1 MSRFKT
7 TIKRII
13 RKILS
18 SIICTIYKKQYK
30 RLLKRQNIPNKSVVG
45 EQMWI
50 DKWSVLGKPN
60 HVYYR
65 LFSHYIGPDI
75 NIIPEDICRTVVEP
89 ILDPL
94 RYGSYYSDKNMFDKL
109 LGHEVMPQT
118 ILRKMH
124 SFYYDRD
131 YRRID
136 VTCDKTL
143 TDILDTSRCTKIVVK
158 PTVDSCSGNGVR
170 LFEKK
175 NGSWLEIGTNQV
187 LDLHYLNEYYGDDI
201 IIQECL
207 EQAEF
212 MSYFNPTSVNTL
224 RLTLYRSVV
233 TDECHIPSAIIR
245 IGKNGAL
252 VDNAHAGGGYVGINA
267 DGTLCNKVLNQYGDE
282 TTEFNGIDFTK
293 EHKIPNWDVVIEF
306 AKHIGRNVS
315 HHRLLALDI
324 MIDNNGI
331 PRLIEFNCNSYS
343 MWLFQFTVGAA
354 LGEFTDE
361 IIEYCKKNI
370 DKAEQLIKA

>member
-1 MSRFKT
+1 MSRFNN
-7 TIKRII
+7 TIKHII
-13 RKILS
+13 RRTLTSK
-18 SIICTIYKKQYK
+18 ICTFYKKQY
-30 RLLKRQNIPNKSVVG
+30 RGLLKRHNIPNKSVVG

-50 DKWSVLGKPN
+50 DKWSALGKPN
-60 HVYYR
+60 PVYYR
-65 LFSHYIGPDI
+65 LFSRYIGPDT
-75 NIIPEDICRTVVEP
+75 NIIPEDICRTIVEP
-89 ILDPL
+89 ILNPL
-94 RYGSYYSDKNMFDKL
+94 RYTSYYSDKNMFDKL
-109 LGHEVMPQT
+109 FGSEVMPQT

-131 YRRID
+131 YRRINL
-136 VTCDKTL
+136 TCTETL
-143 TDILDTSRCTKIVVK
+143 IGILDSSDCTKIVVK
-158 PTVDSCSGNGVR
+158 PAVDSSSGNGVR

-175 NGSWLEIGTNQV
+175 KGAWFEMDSNQM

-207 EQAEF
+207 KQADCL
-212 MSYFNPTSVNTL
+212 SYFNPTSVNTL

-252 VDNAHAGGGYVGINA
+252 VDNAHAGGGYVGIKA

-282 TTEFNGIDFTK
+282 TTAFNGIDFTK
-293 EHKIPNWDVVIEF
+293 EYKIPNWDGVVEF
-306 AKHIGRNVS
+306 AKHIGRNVP

-324 MIDNNGI
+324 MIDSNGF

-354 LGEFTDE
+354 LGEYTDE
-361 IIEYCKKNI
+361 ILEYCKKNTH
-370 DKAEQLIKA
+370 KAERLIKV